1 MIPKVI
7 FLPLLAYL
15 IGSIPFGIILT
26 RLFSD
31 IDIRKSGSKNIG
43 AYNVYRLTG
52 LKLGIVTLAGDLL
65 KGAVPVFICLC
76 WVDVSVWKGELWVCF
91 VALST
96 FAGHIFSLFLG
107 FKGGK
112 GVATAAGCILV
123 LSPFTFLICLLT
135 YLLVL
140 CSFGYSSAGSL
151 SAATV
156 LPFSMWFSSHS
167 FFFTGCVVIMTIGIF
182 LTHLDNIKRLIEGT
196 EHSSLRL

>member
-1 MIPKVI
+1 MTPKVI

-31 IDIRKSGSKNIG
+31 IDIRESGSKNIG

-52 LKLGIVTLAGDLL
+52 LKLGIMTLAGDLL
-65 KGAVPVFICLC
+65 KGAAPVFIGFC
-76 WVDVSVWKGELWVCF
+76 WMDVSGWQGELWLCV

-123 LSPFTFLICLLT
+123 LSPLVFLICLLT

-156 LPFSMWFSSHS
+156 LPFTMWFSSHS
-167 FFFTGCVVIMTIGIF
+167 FILTGCAVIMTISIF
-182 LTHLDNIKRLIEGT
+182 LSHADNIKRLVNGT
-196 EHSSLRL
+196 EHSALRL